1 MRTTADQ
8 LAAVLDHWQ
17 SGTGPLYTQLAGA
30 IVSLAESG
38 SLEYG
43 TKLPSERSLADC
55 LHLSRNTVT
64 AAYQQLR
71 DDEWLDV
78 RPGAAPTLGSRSR
91 GIEGLSAQDRF
102 AKILQ
107 HGVGPIVGLSGAC
120 PPPAPVVMDALR
132 NPGAD
137 LDTMVLSGNGYASLG
152 DPDLINAIVELLRRD
167 GIDAKPDEIVV
178 TAGGQ
183 QAVWLAV
190 TALAGPSSPVAVEAV
205 TYPGVFDAISASGSR
220 TLGLPMGPDGLDVTA
235 AAKLLRAARP
245 EVAYLSTFQNPTGTA
260 LEPEDALH
268 FIAAAD
274 ECGTTII
281 DDRIMADL
289 ALDGVKRKPLAAL
302 RPDSCIITIG
312 GLSKIFWGG
321 LRIGWLHTN
330 PTLAAQLRHRKAA
343 MDLGSPSFFQHL
355 ATRFITDH
363 YDAVAQWRTE
373 QLRASL
379 DATVDALAEF
389 APEWEYCM
397 PSGGPSLWVKVPGVN
412 EDRFADRAAA
422 AGAPVAPGSAFEV
435 LPGAGTGRF
444 RLPFYLP
451 PEEMRLGVKILAGAA

>member
-17 SGTGPLYTQLAGA
+17 SGTGPLYQQLAGA

-43 TKLPSERSLADC
+43 TRLPSERSLADC

-71 DDEWLDV
+71 DEEWLDV
-78 RPGAAPTLGSRSR
+78 RPGAAPTLGSRAR

-102 AKILQ
+102 AKIL
-107 HGVGPIVGLSGAC
+107 HAGPGPIVGLSGAC
-120 PPPAPVVMDALR
+120 PQPAPIVMDALR
-132 NPGAD
+132 NPAAD
-137 LDTMVLSGNGYASLG
+137 LDSMVLNGNGYASLG
-152 DPDLINAIVELLRRD
+152 DPELIAAIMDLLRRD
-167 GIDAKPDEIVV
+167 GINAQPNEIVV

-220 TLGLPMGPDGLDVTA
+220 TLGLPMGPNGLDTVA
-235 AAKLLRAARP
+235 SAKLLRAARP
-245 EVAYLSTFQNPTGTA
+245 EVLYMSTFQNPTGTA
-260 LEPEDALH
+260 LEPEDALRL
-268 FIAAAD
+268 IAAAD

-289 ALDGVKRKPLAAL
+289 PLDGRKRPPLAAL

-312 GLSKIFWGG
+312 GLSKTFWGG

-330 PTLAAQLRHRKAA
+330 PTLAERLRHRKAA

-355 ATRFITDH
+355 ATRFIRDH
-363 YDAVAQWRTE
+363 YDSVVAWRTE

-379 DATVDALAEF
+379 DATVAALAEH
-389 APEWEYCM
+389 APTWEYCL
-397 PSGGPSLWVKVPGVN
+397 PAGGPSLWVKVPGVN

-435 LPGAGTGRF
+435 LPGAGAGRF
-444 RLPFYLP
+444 RLPYYLP
-451 PEEMRLGVKILAGAA
+451 PEDMRLGVKILAAAA

>member
-17 SGTGPLYTQLAGA
+17 SGTGPLYQQLAGA

-43 TKLPSERSLADC
+43 TRLPSERSLAEC

-71 DDEWLDV
+71 DEEWLDV

-91 GIEGLSAQDRF
+91 GIEGLSPQDRF
-102 AKILQ
+102 SRILNA
-107 HGVGPIVGLSGAC
+107 GPGPIVGLSGAC

-132 NPGAD
+132 NPGPD
-137 LDTMVLSGNGYASLG
+137 LDSMVLSGNGYASLG
-152 DPDLINAIVELLRRD
+152 DPTLIDAIVGLLRRD
-167 GIDAKPDEIVV
+167 GIPARPDEIVV

-190 TALAGPSSPVAVEAV
+190 TALAGPSSPVAVEAA

-220 TLGLPMGPDGLDVTA
+220 TLGLPMGVNGLDVTA
-235 AAKLLRAARP
+235 SAKLLRAARP
-245 EVAYLSTFQNPTGTA
+245 DVAYLSTFQNPTGTA
-260 LEPEDALH
+260 LEPEAALALL
-268 FIAAAD
+268 AAA
-274 ECGTTII
+274 EETGTTII

-289 ALDGVKRKPLAAL
+289 PLDGVKRPPLAAL
-302 RPDSCIITIG
+302 RPNANIITIG
-312 GLSKIFWGG
+312 GLSKVFWGG

-355 ATRFITDH
+355 ATRLITDH
-363 YDAVAQWRTE
+363 YDAVAAWRTE
-373 QLRASL
+373 QLRVSL
-379 DATVDALAEF
+379 DATVRALAEF
-389 APEWEYCM
+389 APEWEYAM
-397 PSGGPSLWVKVPGVN
+397 PAGGPSLWVKVPGVN

-435 LPGAGTGRF
+435 LPGAGSGRF
-444 RLPFYLP
+444 RLPYYLEP
-451 PEEMRLGVKILAGAA
+451 DQMELGVKILAAAA